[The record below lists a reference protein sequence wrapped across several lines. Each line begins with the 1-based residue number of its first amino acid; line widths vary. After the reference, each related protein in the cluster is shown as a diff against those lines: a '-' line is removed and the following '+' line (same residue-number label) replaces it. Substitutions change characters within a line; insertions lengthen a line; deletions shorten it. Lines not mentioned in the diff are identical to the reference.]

1 MELAM
6 VSPSERRTESV
17 EHGAEESERPADQMT
32 KHERRTHAH
41 AHNRVRS
48 QRTAVR
54 LLLFVCGNDAAAAMR
69 TLPVAL
75 LEVGAR
81 VSDLFTTVLARYR
94 DMLLFRHTAYIRESC
109 LECILGSAGGAKS

>member
-1 MELAM
+1 MVRAGLALNDEARNEELM
-6 VSPSERRTESV
+6 LIS
-17 EHGAEESERPADQMT
+17 ESE
-32 KHERRTHAH
+32 
-41 AHNRVRS
+41 VRS
-48 QRTAVR
+48 AIGRIRRGEGQRSR

-94 DMLLFRHTAYIRESC
+94 DMLVFRHAAYIRESC
-109 LECILGSAGGAKS
+109 LECILGSTGSAKN